1 MAKVRIILET
11 CKKFRNIC
19 GIMAIKSKKN
29 CNFAAL
35 TLSDMK
41 NKPFGEAPLLRLVI
55 CLMAGIVVGDSV
67 GTVSWLWPAFVVMV
81 VGTLLLWRHAVGQSA
96 GIAVCFVVLGWLL
109 VQRQETKLRVSW
121 PEKEVCYE
129 AVVISKPVEKPKTMA
144 VDILLTGSQ
153 QKLKCYLYKDDR
165 SRSLKIGDGLRI
177 QSRIRPNSE
186 WRKGSFDYRRY
197 LEVHGFTGRTF
208 VSSWKWQKVELS
220 LKSLSRLDRT
230 RLYFLT
236 LRSRLLER
244 LATDQTTPNPPARL
258 CRLLPT
264 GRKNSGGEAYAVV
277 AAMALGD
284 KSALTHD
291 LRDIYAIT
299 GASHILALS
308 GLHLSIIFM
317 LLTLLL
323 RGIRH
328 FTFLLFYLF
337 TFTSVWG
344 FVFLVGMP
352 VSVIRSATMLTVYT
366 LLSLGHRDK
375 MSVNTLA
382 FTALLVLIVSPLS
395 LFDIGF
401 QMSYLSVFAI
411 LLIVPLSE
419 RLFPVGYLMTHRV
432 IRWFWG
438 MVAVS
443 CAAQIGVAPLV
454 AYYFGRLP
462 VFFLLTNFIVIPA
475 AFLVLWLSPVVYLFP
490 ALANILLYIVSGL
503 NTLLTTIAAIPG
515 ASIDGLHPTKLQAT
529 MTYVVIVACYLLAFR
544 LSRRR
549 RDYR

>member
-1 MAKVRIILET
+1 
-11 CKKFRNIC
+11 
-19 GIMAIKSKKN
+19 
-29 CNFAAL
+29 
-35 TLSDMK
+35 MK

-67 GTVSWLWPAFVVMV
+67 GSVSWLWPILIVLLVA
-81 VGTLLLWRHAVGQSA
+81 TLLLWRYAVLQSG
-96 GIAVCFVVLGWLL
+96 GIAVCFVLLGWLL

-121 PEKEVCYE
+121 PEKEVIYE
-129 AVVISKPVEKPKTMA
+129 AVVLTDPVEKPKTMA
-144 VDILLTGSQ
+144 VDILLTGSR

-165 SRSLKIGDGLRI
+165 SRNLKIGDGLRI

-197 LEVHGFTGRTF
+197 LEVHGFTGQTF
-208 VSSWKWQKVELS
+208 VSSRKWQKAQIS
-220 LKSLSRLDRT
+220 LRNLSRLDRT
-230 RLYFLT
+230 RLFFLK
-236 LRSRLLER
+236 LRSQLLQRL
-244 LATDQTTPNPPARL
+244 
-258 CRLLPT
+258 
-264 GRKNSGGEAYAVV
+264 GGKESEAYAVV
-277 AAMALGD
+277 AAMTLGD

-317 LLTLLL
+317 LLTLLSA
-323 RGIRH
+323 RRH

-352 VSVIRSATMLTVYT
+352 VSVIRSATMLTVYA

-419 RLFPVGYLMTHRV
+419 RLFPVDYLMTHRV

-503 NTLLTTIAAIPG
+503 NTLLTTIASIPG

>member
-1 MAKVRIILET
+1 
-11 CKKFRNIC
+11 
-19 GIMAIKSKKN
+19 
-29 CNFAAL
+29 
-35 TLSDMK
+35 MK

-67 GTVSWLWPAFVVMV
+67 GTVSWLWPVMIVLV
-81 VGTLLLWRHAVGQSA
+81 VGTLLLWRYAVLQSV
-96 GIAVCFVVLGWLL
+96 GIAMCFVLLGWLL
-109 VQRQETKLRVSW
+109 IQKQEATWRVPW
-121 PEKEVCYE
+121 PEEEVIYE
-129 AVVISKPVEKPKTMA
+129 AVVLTEPVEKPKIMA
-144 VDILLTGSQ
+144 VDILLTDSQ
-153 QKLKCYLYKDDR
+153 RKLKCYLYKDDR

-186 WRKGSFDYRRY
+186 WHRGRFDYHRY
-197 LEVHGFTGRTF
+197 LEVHGFTGQTF
-208 VSSWKWQKVELS
+208 VSSWKWQKAQLS
-220 LKSLSRLDRT
+220 LHHLSRLDRT
-230 RLYFLT
+230 RLYFLK

-244 LATDQTTPNPPARL
+244 LATDQTTPNPSY
-258 CRLLPT
+258 
-264 GRKNSGGEAYAVV
+264 SGGEAYAVV

-284 KSALTHD
+284 KSALTQE

-308 GLHLSIIFM
+308 GLHLGIIYM

-323 RGIRH
+323 GGSRF
-328 FTFLLFYLF
+328 FTFSPFHFF
-337 TFTSVWG
+337 TLSAIWS
-344 FVFLVGMP
+344 FVFLVGIP
-352 VSVIRSATMLTVYT
+352 VSVVRSATMLTVYA

-411 LLIVPLSE
+411 LLMVPLSE
-419 RLFPVGYLMTHRV
+419 RLFPIGYLMTYRV
-432 IRWFWG
+432 IRWLWG

-462 VFFLLTNFIVIPA
+462 VYFLLTNFIVIPA
-475 AFLVLWLSPVVYLFP
+475 ATLILWLSPLVFLFP
-490 ALANILLYIVSGL
+490 SLAYLLLYIVSIL
-503 NTLLTTIAAIPG
+503 NTLLSTIASIPG
-515 ASIDGLHPTKLQAT
+515 ASIDGLHPTKLQTT
-529 MTYVVIVACYLLAFR
+529 MTYVVIVACYLLAFWF
-544 LSRRR
+544 SRRK
-549 RDYR
+549 RDYI

>member
-1 MAKVRIILET
+1 
-11 CKKFRNIC
+11 
-19 GIMAIKSKKN
+19 
-29 CNFAAL
+29 
-35 TLSDMK
+35 MK
-41 NKPFGEAPLLRLVI
+41 NKPFGEAPLLRLTI

-67 GTVSWLWPAFVVMV
+67 GTVSWLWPVLIVLV
-81 VGTLLLWRHAVGQSA
+81 IGTLLLWRYAVLQSV
-96 GIAVCFVVLGWLL
+96 GIAVCFVLLGWLL
-109 VQRQETKLRVSW
+109 IQRQEASLRVSW
-121 PEKEVCYE
+121 PEEEVIYE
-129 AVVISKPVEKPKTMA
+129 AVVLTAPVEKPKTMA

-153 QKLKCYLYKDDR
+153 QKLKCYFYKERRREGVRREGDK
-165 SRSLKIGDGLRI
+165 SRTLKIGDGLRI

-186 WRKGSFDYRRY
+186 WRKGTFDYHRY
-197 LEVHGFTGRTF
+197 LEVHGFTGQTF

-230 RLYFLT
+230 RLYFLK

-244 LATDQTTPNPPARL
+244 LATDQSTPNPSH
-258 CRLLPT
+258 
-264 GRKNSGGEAYAVV
+264 SGGEAFAVV

-284 KSALTHD
+284 KSALTQD

-317 LLTLLL
+317 LLTLLFGGS
-323 RGIRH
+323 RF
-328 FTFLLFYLF
+328 FTLHSSLF
-337 TFTSVWG
+337 TILCVWS
-344 FVFLVGMP
+344 FVFLVGIP
-352 VSVIRSATMLTVYT
+352 VSVVRSATMLTVYA

-375 MSVNTLA
+375 MSVNALA

-419 RLFPVGYLMTHRV
+419 RLFPIGYLMTHRV
-432 IRWFWG
+432 IRWLWG
-438 MVAVS
+438 MVVVS

-462 VFFLLTNFIVIPA
+462 VYFLLTNFIVIPA
-475 AFLVLWLSPVVYLFP
+475 ATLILWLSPLVFLFP
-490 ALANILLYIVSGL
+490 SLAYLLLYIVSGL
-503 NTLLTTIAAIPG
+503 KTLLTTIASIPG
-515 ASIDGLHPTKLQAT
+515 ASIDDLHPTILQTT

-544 LSRRR
+544 FSRRK
-549 RDYR
+549 RDYI

>member
-1 MAKVRIILET
+1 
-11 CKKFRNIC
+11 
-19 GIMAIKSKKN
+19 
-29 CNFAAL
+29 
-35 TLSDMK
+35 MK

-67 GTVSWLWPAFVVMV
+67 GTASWLWPALIVLV
-81 VGTLLLWRHAVGQSA
+81 VGTLLLWRYAVLQSL
-96 GIAVCFVVLGWLL
+96 GIALCFVLLGWLL
-109 VQRQETKLRVSW
+109 IQRQETTLRVPW
-121 PEKEVCYE
+121 PEEEVIYE
-129 AVVISKPVEKPKTMA
+129 AVVLTAPVEKPKTMA

-153 QKLKCYLYKDDR
+153 QKLKCYFYKERRREGVRREGDK
-165 SRSLKIGDGLRI
+165 SRTLKIGDGLRI

-197 LEVHGFTGRTF
+197 LEVHGFTGQTF
-208 VSSWKWQKVELS
+208 VSSWKWQKAQLS
-220 LKSLSRLDRT
+220 LHHLSRLERT
-230 RLYFLT
+230 RLYFLK

-244 LATDQTTPNPPARL
+244 LATDQTTPNPSH
-258 CRLLPT
+258 
-264 GRKNSGGEAYAVV
+264 SGGEAFAVV

-284 KSALTHD
+284 KSALTQE

-308 GLHLSIIFM
+308 GLHLSIIYM
-317 LLTLLL
+317 LLIFLFGGS
-323 RGIRH
+323 RF
-328 FTFLLFYLF
+328 FTFLPSYLF
-337 TFTSVWG
+337 TLTSVWS

-352 VSVIRSATMLTVYT
+352 VSVVRSATMLTVYA

-419 RLFPVGYLMTHRV
+419 RLFPVDYLMTHRV
-432 IRWFWG
+432 IRWLWG

-462 VFFLLTNFIVIPA
+462 VYFLLTNFIVIPA
-475 AFLVLWLSPVVYLFP
+475 ATLILWFSPVVFLFP
-490 ALANILLYIVSGL
+490 SLAYLLLYIVSVL
-503 NTLLTTIAAIPG
+503 NTLLTTIASIPG
-515 ASIDGLHPTKLQAT
+515 ASIDDLHPTKLQTT

-544 LSRRR
+544 FYRRK
-549 RDYR
+549 RDYI

>member
-1 MAKVRIILET
+1 
-11 CKKFRNIC
+11 
-19 GIMAIKSKKN
+19 
-29 CNFAAL
+29 
-35 TLSDMK
+35 MK

-67 GTVSWLWPAFVVMV
+67 GTVSWLWPVLIVLV
-81 VGTLLLWRHAVGQSA
+81 VGTLLLWRYAVLQSM
-96 GIAVCFVVLGWLL
+96 GIAVCFVLLGWLL
-109 VQRQETKLRVSW
+109 IQRQESTLRVSW
-121 PEKEVCYE
+121 PEEEVIYE
-129 AVVISKPVEKPKTMA
+129 AVILTAPVEKPKTMA
-144 VDILLTGSQ
+144 VDILLTDSQ

-177 QSRIRPNSE
+177 QSRIRPNSD
-186 WRKGSFDYRRY
+186 WRKGTFDYRRY
-197 LEVHGFTGRTF
+197 LKVHGYTGQTF

-236 LRSRLLER
+236 LRSKLLQR

-284 KSALTHD
+284 KSALTQE

-317 LLTLLL
+317 LLTLLFGGS
-323 RGIRH
+323 RF
-328 FTFLLFYLF
+328 FTLHSSLF
-337 TFTSVWG
+337 TILCVWA

-352 VSVIRSATMLTVYT
+352 VSVIRSATMLTAYA

-375 MSVNTLA
+375 MSVNTLV

-401 QMSYLSVFAI
+401 QMSYLAVFAI

-419 RLFPVGYLMTHRV
+419 RLFPMGYLMTHRV
-432 IRWFWG
+432 IKWLWG

-443 CAAQIGVAPLV
+443 CAAQIGVAPLI
-454 AYYFGRLP
+454 AYYFGRMP
-462 VFFLLTNFIVIPA
+462 VYFLLTNFIVIPA
-475 AFLVLWLSPVVYLFP
+475 ATLILWLSPVVFLFP
-490 ALANILLYIVSGL
+490 SLAYILLYIVSVL
-503 NTLLTTIAAIPG
+503 NTLLTTIASIPG
-515 ASIDGLHPTKLQAT
+515 ASIDGLHPTKLQTT

-544 LSRRR
+544 FSRRK
-549 RDYR
+549 RDYI

>member
-1 MAKVRIILET
+1 
-11 CKKFRNIC
+11 
-19 GIMAIKSKKN
+19 
-29 CNFAAL
+29 
-35 TLSDMK
+35 MK

-67 GTVSWLWPAFVVMV
+67 GTVSWLWPVMIVLV
-81 VGTLLLWRHAVGQSA
+81 VGTLLLWRYAVLQSV
-96 GIAVCFVVLGWLL
+96 GIAVCFVLLGWLL
-109 VQRQETKLRVSW
+109 IQRQETTLRVSW
-121 PEKEVCYE
+121 PEEEVIYE
-129 AVVISKPVEKPKTMA
+129 AVVLTEPVEKPKTMA
-144 VDILLTGSQ
+144 VDILLTDSQ
-153 QKLKCYLYKDDR
+153 KKLKCYLYKDDR

-186 WRKGSFDYRRY
+186 WHRGRFDYHRY
-197 LEVHGFTGRTF
+197 LEVHGFTGQTF

-220 LKSLSRLDRT
+220 LKSLSRLERT
-230 RLYFLT
+230 RFYFLK
-236 LRSRLLER
+236 LRSKLLQR
-244 LATDQTTPNPPARL
+244 LATDQTTPNPSY
-258 CRLLPT
+258 
-264 GRKNSGGEAYAVV
+264 SGGEAYAVV

-284 KSALTHD
+284 KSALTQE

-317 LLTLLL
+317 LLTLLFGGS
-323 RGIRH
+323 RF
-328 FTFLLFYLF
+328 FTFSPFHFF
-337 TFTSVWG
+337 TLSAIWS
-344 FVFLVGMP
+344 FVFLVGIP
-352 VSVIRSATMLTVYT
+352 VSVVRSATMLTVYA

-432 IRWFWG
+432 IRWLWG

-462 VFFLLTNFIVIPA
+462 VYFLLTNFIVIPA
-475 AFLVLWLSPVVYLFP
+475 ATLILWLSPLVFLFP
-490 ALANILLYIVSGL
+490 SLAYLLLYIVSIL
-503 NTLLTTIAAIPG
+503 NTLLSTIASIPG
-515 ASIDGLHPTKLQAT
+515 ASIDGLHPTKLQTT
-529 MTYVVIVACYLLAFR
+529 MTYVVIVACYLLAFWF
-544 LSRRR
+544 SRRK
-549 RDYR
+549 RDYI

>member
-1 MAKVRIILET
+1 
-11 CKKFRNIC
+11 
-19 GIMAIKSKKN
+19 
-29 CNFAAL
+29 
-35 TLSDMK
+35 MK

-67 GTVSWLWPAFVVMV
+67 GTVSWLWPVLIVLV
-81 VGTLLLWRHAVGQSA
+81 VGTLLLWRYAVLQSL
-96 GIAVCFVVLGWLL
+96 GIAMCFILLGWLL
-109 VQRQETKLRVSW
+109 IQRQEATLRVSW
-121 PEKEVCYE
+121 PEEEVIYE
-129 AVVISKPVEKPKTMA
+129 AVVLTAPVEKPKTMA

-153 QKLKCYLYKDDR
+153 QKLKCYLYKDNR

-186 WRKGSFDYRRY
+186 WRKGSFDYHRY

-208 VSSWKWQKVELS
+208 VSSWKWQKAQVS
-220 LKSLSRLDRT
+220 LKSLSRLERT
-230 RLYFLT
+230 KLYFLK
-236 LRSRLLER
+236 LRSRLL
-244 LATDQTTPNPPARL
+244 ARIM
-258 CRLLPT
+258 T
-264 GRKNSGGEAYAVV
+264 EDADGDAVAVV

-284 KSALTHD
+284 KSALSQE
-291 LRDIYAIT
+291 LREVYSVT
-299 GASHILALS
+299 GASHVLALS
-308 GLHLSIIFM
+308 GLHLGIIYM

-323 RGIRH
+323 GGSRF
-328 FTFLLFYLF
+328 FTFSPFHFF
-337 TFTSVWG
+337 TLSAIWS

-352 VSVIRSATMLTVYT
+352 VSVVRSATMLTVYA

-411 LLIVPLSE
+411 LLMVPLSE

-432 IRWFWG
+432 IRWLWG

-462 VFFLLTNFIVIPA
+462 VYFLLTNFIVIPA
-475 AFLVLWLSPVVYLFP
+475 ATLILWLSPLVFLFP
-490 ALANILLYIVSGL
+490 SLAYLLLYIVSIL
-503 NTLLTTIAAIPG
+503 NTLLSTIASIPG
-515 ASIDGLHPTKLQAT
+515 ACIDGLHPTKLQAT
-529 MTYVVIVACYLLAFR
+529 MTYVVIVACYLLAFWFSQR
-544 LSRRR
+544 KRV
-549 RDYR
+549 YI

>member
-1 MAKVRIILET
+1 MSIL
-11 CKKFRNIC
+11 
-19 GIMAIKSKKN
+19 
-29 CNFAAL
+29 
-35 TLSDMK
+35 D
-41 NKPFGEAPLLRLVI
+41 
-55 CLMAGIVVGDSV
+55 
-67 GTVSWLWPAFVVMV
+67 
-81 VGTLLLWRHAVGQSA
+81 TLLSAVASIPGAS
-96 GIAVCFVVLGWLL
+96 I
-109 VQRQETKLRVSW
+109 
-121 PEKEVCYE
+121 
-129 AVVISKPVEKPKTMA
+129 
-144 VDILLTGSQ
+144 
-153 QKLKCYLYKDDR
+153 
-165 SRSLKIGDGLRI
+165 DGLRI
-177 QSRIRPNSE
+177 LSRIRPNSE
-186 WRKGSFDYRRY
+186 WRKGTFDYHRY
-197 LEVHGFTGRTF
+197 LEVHGFTGQTF
-208 VSSWKWQKVELS
+208 VSSWKWQKAELS
-220 LKSLSRLDRT
+220 LKNLSRLDRT
-230 RLYFLT
+230 RLYFLK

-264 GRKNSGGEAYAVV
+264 GRKNSGGEAFAVV

-284 KSALTHD
+284 KSALTQE

-317 LLTLLL
+317 LLTLLFGGS
-323 RGIRH
+323 RF
-328 FTFLLFYLF
+328 FTFSPFHFF
-337 TFTSVWG
+337 TLSAIWS
-344 FVFLVGMP
+344 FVFLVGIP
-352 VSVIRSATMLTVYT
+352 VSVVRSATMLTVYA

-432 IRWFWG
+432 IRWLWG

-462 VFFLLTNFIVIPA
+462 VYFLLTNFIVIPA
-475 AFLVLWLSPVVYLFP
+475 ATLILWLSPLVFLFP
-490 ALANILLYIVSGL
+490 SLAYLLLYIVSIL
-503 NTLLTTIAAIPG
+503 NTLLSTIASIPG
-515 ASIDGLHPTKLQAT
+515 ASIDGLHPTKLQTT

-544 LSRRR
+544 FSRRK
-549 RDYR
+549 RDYI